1 MRARTDPALYHQALI
16 LGLLLAILS
25 PIALAEPAGQVVFA
39 TGSGTATDSQGN
51 TRTLEKD
58 AAVEEGDT
66 ILTKDGLVQIR
77 FKDGAF
83 LALQPQT
90 EFKVERYRYTAAGDA
105 QDGVIM
111 SLVKGGL
118 RTISGLVGKRDRSAY
133 SMKAA
138 VATIGIRGTD
148 YALELSDRLIGN
160 VAEGAIEVCNGA
172 GCLGVLAGQAFLVPS
187 LTEIPVLTER
197 HVFLPPTQPR
207 DTAKAHK
214 REAAADDQRPIDEA
228 ALEHAANGKAKEDA
242 ALERALAP
250 APAKATA
257 TAGSDKSV
265 SSPGRGAA
273 IGSTVNPVSAV
284 TAPPGQAKKAGA
296 DDTPLASPTP
306 ASSPS
311 VPPGQAK
318 KVGADNIPL
327 ASPTPASSPSVPPG
341 QAKKSGAD
349 DIRLVLPAPASS
361 PSVPPGQLK
370 KLDAGVLESATTKPG
385 KGVGPPGGIPPG
397 QAKR

>member
-1 MRARTDPALYHQALI
+1 MRARTVPAYYHQPLV

-25 PIALAEPAGQVVFA
+25 PIALAEPAGQVIFA
-39 TGSGTATDSQGN
+39 TGGCIATDAQGN
-51 TRTLEKD
+51 TRPLEKD

-105 QDGVIM
+105 QDGVII

-148 YALELSDRLIGN
+148 YALELSDRLVGN

-172 GCLGVLAGQAFLVPS
+172 GCLSVLAGQAFLVPS
-187 LTEIPVLTER
+187 LTEIPVLSER

-207 DTAKAHK
+207 DTARAHK
-214 REAAADDQRPIDEA
+214 REVAADGQQAADEA
-228 ALEHAANGKAKEDA
+228 ALEQDANGNAKKNA
-242 ALERALAP
+242 ALGRALAP
-250 APAKATA
+250 VPPDATA
-257 TAGSDKSV
+257 IAGSDKSV
-265 SSPGRGAA
+265 SSAGTGTAV
-273 IGSTVNPVSAV
+273 GSSLNPMGTVAP
-284 TAPPGQAKKAGA
+284 PPGQAKKAGA
-296 DDTPLASPTP
+296 DDIL
-306 ASSPS
+306 
-311 VPPGQAK
+311 
-318 KVGADNIPL
+318 
-327 ASPTPASSPSVPPG
+327 
-341 QAKKSGAD
+341 
-349 DIRLVLPAPASS
+349 LVLPAPASS
-361 PSVPPGQLK
+361 PSAPPGQVK
-370 KLDAGVLESATTKPG
+370 KLDAGVLDAVTTNPG
-385 KGVGPPGGIPPG
+385 KGVGLLGGIPPG